1 MRERPVAMEQVSVDQ
16 AMRSAVEHHLAG
28 RVAEAERIYQQILG
42 QYPDHSDAMHLLG
55 ILAAEAGRC
64 DLAIELTQKAIAI
77 QPAAATY
84 RSNLGEFHRRW
95 KQFDQAIAACRKSGG
110 TGHLVDDETVWSIQ
124 SRLARE
130 EGIFCEPAG
139 AVSLAAAIQ
148 ARAEGLIGA
157 DDPVC
162 CMITGS
168 GFKDAPSITRMLA
181 GITCPLLERL

>member
-1 MRERPVAMEQVSVDQ
+1 MNDVFVPAGGGGLTLAVARGFEDLLNTGKSQRGPRVHCVQPRGNDTIAS
-16 AMRSAVEHHLAG
+16 ALRSG
-28 RVAEAERIYQQILG
+28 AERAHDVFCTTKIGGLQV
-42 QYPDHSDAMHLLG
+42 
-55 ILAAEAGRC
+55 
-64 DLAIELTQKAIAI
+64 
-77 QPAAATY
+77 ATVID
-84 RSNLGEFHRRW
+84 GH
-95 KQFDQAIAACRKSGG
+95 DAIAACRKSGG

-157 DDPVC
+157 DDSIC